1 MGRGSSFRRGMRRGA
16 GALLVLALAGL
27 ALYAL
32 AGRAWMLRWGAT
44 DPEVTAPLPGDEL
57 TANPRTQS
65 TRAITVHA
73 PAAAIWPWLAQIGQ
87 GRGGFYS
94 YDALENL
101 IGCDIHSA
109 DRIVPEWQQP
119 AVGDLVRMYRPGGGP
134 PPYEIARIEPGA
146 ALVLG
151 HRGPAPDLAPGAP
164 WADSWAFTLRPV
176 DATTTRLVIRGRSL
190 LGGASLAAFYLLVD
204 PPAFLM
210 ERGMLQCIKA
220 RAEAKPA
227 PVSAAALRAG
237 ER

>member
-1 MGRGSSFRRGMRRGA
+1 
-16 GALLVLALAGL
+16 
-27 ALYAL
+27 
-32 AGRAWMLRWGAT
+32 MLRWGAT
-44 DPEVTAPLPGDEL
+44 DAEVAAALPGDEL

-65 TRAITVHA
+65 TRAITIEA
-73 PAAAIWPWLAQIGQ
+73 PAAAVWPWLAQIGQ

-109 DRIVPEWQQP
+109 GRIVPEWQHP

-134 PPYEIARIEPGA
+134 PPYEVARIDPGM

-164 WADSWAFTLRPV
+164 WADSWAFTLRPI
-176 DATTTRLVIRGRSL
+176 DADTTRLVIRSRSL
-190 LGGASLAAFYLLVD
+190 LGGVSHAAFYLLVD

-210 ERGMLQCIKA
+210 ERGMLQGVKA
-220 RAEAKPA
+220 RAQGGAPA
-227 PVSAAALRAG
+227 SADALLAAGR
-237 ER
+237 